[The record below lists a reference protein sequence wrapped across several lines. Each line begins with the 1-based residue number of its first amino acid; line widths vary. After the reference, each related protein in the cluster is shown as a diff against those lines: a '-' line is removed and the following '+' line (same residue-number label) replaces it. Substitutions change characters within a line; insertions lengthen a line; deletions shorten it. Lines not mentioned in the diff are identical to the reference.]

1 MPQELQVNKKGLC
14 HNCHIVLLADSDW
27 PSHIYLDIGKP
38 PVKLLSPYFPA
49 KYPSMLDQNV
59 VISSK
64 KDQII
69 IIEWTAFSIEEEK
82 NCSYDRV
89 IITEEVSI
97 EINYFPT
104 IKIIYN
110 FSIIGRG

>member
-1 MPQELQVNKKGLC
+1 
-14 HNCHIVLLADSDW
+14 
-27 PSHIYLDIGKP
+27 
-38 PVKLLSPYFPA
+38 
-49 KYPSMLDQNV
+49 MLDQNV

-97 EINYFPT
+97 EITYFPT
-104 IKIIYN
+104 MKIIYN